1 MPRLEKSEA
10 NSLFDRDMK
19 ILVLG
24 ASGMAG
30 HVVALYLQE
39 QGYNVIAYTR
49 QPFQYCENIIG
60 DVTDT
65 EKFKHILSGNNYD
78 AVINCIG
85 LLNQFAENN
94 PANAVFINSYIPH
107 FIADTLKI
115 EKHD

>member
-49 QPFQYCENIIG
+49 QPFQYCEI
-60 DVTDT
+60 
-65 EKFKHILSGNNYD
+65 
-78 AVINCIG
+78 
-85 LLNQFAENN
+85 
-94 PANAVFINSYIPH
+94 
-107 FIADTLKI
+107 
-115 EKHD
+115 

>member
-1 MPRLEKSEA
+1 
-10 NSLFDRDMK
+10 MK

-85 LLNQFAENN
+85 LLNQFAEIIQQMQYSSI
-94 PANAVFINSYIPH
+94 VIFLILLLIH
-107 FIADTLKI
+107 
-115 EKHD
+115 